1 MAEVQNRYELR
12 NRYLFEGQLV
22 MQTALH
28 IGGGRASLSPSDSPV
43 VLTPTGHPFIPGSS
57 FKGAL
62 RSTVE
67 KLAPELPL
75 NAALSS
81 CALIELPEQQQIAET
96 RLIAEKKQENATIS
110 CPTARPMGIRSI
122 RREWEQRGDDY
133 VLEKYEFPYLC
144 STCWLFG
151 SPFAAARVNVNDLYL
166 TSDEWM
172 GGIQVRDGAAID
184 RDSETAKDGLKYDFE
199 VVPASA
205 MFQLRI
211 VLENATEQDLQLISV
226 GLSEF
231 VHGFGMIGGKRSRG
245 LGACEL
251 QNLTVSSL
259 ELRGVGSDE
268 GHRRLQ
274 DYLIS
279 RKFSTEREPGKQF
292 LARHI
297 ESIFTTNEK
306 G

>member
-1 MAEVQNRYELR
+1 MVELANRYELR

-28 IGGGRASLSPSDSPV
+28 IGGGRASLSPSNSPV

-57 FKGAL
+57 FKGSL

-67 KLAPELPL
+67 KLAPELPTS
-75 NAALSS
+75 AKLSS
-81 CALIELPEQQQIAET
+81 CALIELPEEQQIVET
-96 RLIAEKKQENATIS
+96 LQKGEHTS
-110 CPTARPMGIRSI
+110 CPTVRRKGISTI
-122 RREWEQRGDDY
+122 RRQWEQQGKDY
-133 VLEKYEFPYLC
+133 ELEKYEFPYLC

-166 TSDEWM
+166 VSDRWE
-172 GGIQVRDGAAID
+172 GGIQIRDGVVID

-205 MFQLRI
+205 TFKLRI
-211 VLENATEQDLQLISV
+211 LLENATEQDLQLISI

-251 QNLTVSSL
+251 QHLTVSSL
-259 ELRGVGSDE
+259 ELIGVSRE
-268 GHRRLQ
+268 ESQKRLQ
-274 DYLIS
+274 NYLIS
-279 RKFSTEREPGKQF
+279 RIFSTEQEPGEQF
-292 LARHI
+292 LSRYIEHI
-297 ESIFTTNEK
+297 FDQK